1 MKKRIRNF
9 ADRLKGEVNEWYCD
23 FMDNLPIDPSVMYG
37 TSMFYGTARVI

>member
-1 MKKRIRNF
+1 MKKTYKT